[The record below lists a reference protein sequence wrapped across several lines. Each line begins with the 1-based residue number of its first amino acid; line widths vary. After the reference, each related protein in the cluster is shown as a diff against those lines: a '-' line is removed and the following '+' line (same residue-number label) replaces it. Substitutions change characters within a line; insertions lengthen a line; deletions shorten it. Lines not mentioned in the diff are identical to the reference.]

1 MIKIRMKNQ
10 VPTGQGKLHHTFK
23 NNYIMVKKAVA
34 VLIFLAAL
42 VGNSELFSQSTG
54 ELNAIQTV
62 VPFLTIAPDSRA
74 GGMGDAGVATSPDVY
89 SMHWNPAKF
98 AFIDGNSGVGIS
110 YSPWLRNLVPDIN
123 IAYLTGYK
131 RLDSKQVLSASLLYS
146 SLGKVPLTDEFGVW
160 NRDIIPNEF
169 AVDAAYSRLFTDNL
183 SGGIAFRF
191 IYSNLTGGGS
201 YSGGDETKP
210 GTAFAADI
218 SGYYQKEIT
227 LFSKDARLGFGLN
240 FSNIG
245 SKMSY
250 RPHRQTSDF
259 VPMNM
264 RLGTAA
270 TINLDSY
277 NKITATIDINKL
289 LVPSPPIYSQT
300 NPDSIISGKN
310 PNIAVP
316 VAIFQSFYDAP
327 GGFKE
332 ELHEITYSYGVEYW
346 YNNQFA
352 LRGGYFHENETKGNR
367 KYFTAGAGFRLKIFT
382 LDFSY
387 LMPLAQ
393 NHPLARTLRFSLAFD
408 FNALRNASKSE
419 G

>member
-1 MIKIRMKNQ
+1 MK
-10 VPTGQGKLHHTFK
+10 
-23 NNYIMVKKAVA
+23 KKRVAIFIFLVAMTANA
-34 VLIFLAAL
+34 VLY
-42 VGNSELFSQSTG
+42 SQASSG
-54 ELNAIQTV
+54 GLNAIQTV

-74 GGMGDAGVATSPDVY
+74 GGMGDAGVATTADVY

-123 IAYLTGYK
+123 IAYLAGYK
-131 RLDSKQVLSASLLYS
+131 RLDKKQVLSASLLYS
-146 SLGKVPLTDEFGVW
+146 SLGDVPFTDDFG
-160 NRDIIPNEF
+160 NLERTFNPNEF
-169 AVDAAYSRLFTDNL
+169 ALDAAYSRLFTDNL

-191 IYSNLTGGGS
+191 IYSNLTGGS
-201 YSGGDETKP
+201 YSGGVATKP
-210 GTAFAADI
+210 GTSFAADI
-218 SGYYQKEIT
+218 SGCYQKDIT
-227 LFSKDARLGFGLN
+227 LFTKDALLGVGLN

-250 RPHRQTSDF
+250 SDAQTSDF
-259 VPMNM
+259 IPMDM
-264 RLGTAA
+264 RFGSAV

-289 LVPSPPIYSQT
+289 LVPTPPAY
-300 NPDSIISGKN
+300 NISGEIVSGKD
-310 PNIAVP
+310 PNVSVP
-316 VAIFQSFYDAP
+316 VAIFQSFIDAP

-332 ELHEITYSYGVEYW
+332 ELHEFTMSYGAEYW

-352 LRGGYFHENETKGNR
+352 VRGGYFHENETKGNR
-367 KYFTAGAGFRLKIFT
+367 KYFTAGAGFRLSVFT

-393 NHPLARTLRFSLAFD
+393 NHPLARTLRFSLSFD
-408 FNALRNASKSE
+408 FNALRNASKE
-419 G
+419 KV